1 MAALIITALVIALG
15 MAGRSDGLAARINR
29 AVYRIVGCAAPLAV
43 GALLT
48 NVGVIGGVS

>member
-1 MAALIITALVIALG
+1 MLALILAAIVIGVGLLG
-15 MAGRSDGLAARINR
+15 PADGLTARINR
-29 AVYRIVGCAAPLAV
+29 AVYRIVGVATPLAV